1 MGAIAI
7 VLGLGI
13 CVFLLWFF
21 ESIQKDIYS
30 DDINETE
37 YVYMRRNSGSR
48 DNQEQRVIRRQEPCV
63 KREQEVTAY
72 EQAEVTA
79 YEQAS
84 RRRAS

>member
-1 MGAIAI
+1 M
-7 VLGLGI
+7 
-13 CVFLLWFF
+13 FLLWFF

-30 DDINETE
+30 DDKNETE

-63 KREQEVTAY
+63 KREQ
-72 EQAEVTA
+72 AEVTA